1 MTTELFDVVRPDH
14 ALERLWAYVTPSTDV
29 DRVPVLDAV
38 GRVVGAEIR
47 APEQSP
53 AFRRSVMDGYAVRA
67 SDTFGASEGLPSF
80 LGVRGEVPMGAAA
93 TQPLEVG
100 TAQLIHTGG
109 MLPPAANAVV
119 MVEHTQMIGDESIEV
134 VRPVAP
140 GENVVQPGEDIAVGD
155 VILAGGQVV
164 RPQDA
169 GALAALGI
177 LELDV
182 RRRPRLAILAS
193 GDEVVPPSQAPAAGQ
208 VRDVNSTALAALAR
222 TLGAEPQTFGIA
234 PDDPRVLTRM
244 VTNALAASDL
254 LVVSAGSSVSTRD
267 LTATVLGSL
276 GEPGVLVHGVAV
288 KPGKPTII
296 AASAGK
302 PLFGLPGNPVSALVI
317 FDLLVAPVIRR
328 LLGMR
333 SDPAVPTV
341 RAKLA
346 RNISSATG
354 RVDYVQARLT
364 EREGEMWAEPVFGK
378 SNLIFTMS
386 RASGMIRVPLD
397 LAGLREGSWVDV
409 RIF

>member
-1 MTTELFDVVRPDH
+1 MTTELFDVVRPEQ
-14 ALERLWAYVTPSTDV
+14 ALERLWAYLTPSTDLE
-29 DRVPVLDAV
+29 RLPALDAV
-38 GRVVGAEIR
+38 GRVAASDVR
-47 APEQSP
+47 APEESP
-53 AFRRSVMDGYAVRA
+53 AFTRSVMDGYAVRA
-67 SDTFGASEGLPSF
+67 SDTFGASEGLPSY
-80 LGVRGEVPMGAAA
+80 LRVSGEVPMGVAA

-109 MLPPAANAVV
+109 MLPPAADAVA
-119 MVEHTQMIGDESIEV
+119 MVEHTQTIGDGSIEV

-140 GENVVQPGEDIAVGD
+140 GENVVQPGEDIAVGE
-155 VILAGGQVV
+155 VILASGQLV

-169 GALAALGI
+169 GALAALGV

-182 RRRPRLAILAS
+182 RRRPKLAILAS
-193 GDEVVPPSQAPAAGQ
+193 GDEVVPPDQTPAAGQ
-208 VRDVNSTALAALAR
+208 VRDVNSTALTALAR

-234 PDDPRVLTRM
+234 PDDRRVLTRM
-244 VTNALAASDL
+244 VRDAMAVSDV

-267 LTATVLGSL
+267 LTAEVLGSL
-276 GEPGVLVHGVAV
+276 GEPGVLAHGVAV

-296 AASAGK
+296 AAAAGK

-328 LLGMR
+328 LLGMQ
-333 SDPAVPTV
+333 SDPAVPSV

-346 RNISSATG
+346 RNISSASG

-364 EREGEMWAEPVFGK
+364 DREGEMWAEPVFGK